1 MPKLPLQ
8 KILDAVATSIIG
20 LNPED
25 IDAIRYCNERGLGVS
40 NLAAIEVTGESIR
53 SVAVPDFQPPAASTR
68 VFMERMS
75 KPLPSRVLRF
85 VMSQM
90 VVRPRVVTSH
100 CTACAE
106 CVQICPT
113 GAATIIEK
121 TAVIDKVRCIQC
133 MCCHE
138 VCRDNAIAPRQ
149 PLVGTVMSLL
159 VSIARKLLRR

>member
-1 MPKLPLQ
+1 M
-8 KILDAVATSIIG
+8 
-20 LNPED
+20 
-25 IDAIRYCNERGLGVS
+25 S
-40 NLAAIEVTGESIR
+40 NLEAIEVTGESIR

-68 VFMERMS
+68 VLMERMS
-75 KPLPSRVLRF
+75 KPLPSRILRF

-90 VVRPRVVTSH
+90 VVRPRVVIDR
-100 CTACAE
+100 CTACTE
-106 CVQICPT
+106 CVKICPT
-113 GAATIIEK
+113 GAATMTHGIATINK
-121 TAVIDKVRCIQC
+121 ATCIQC